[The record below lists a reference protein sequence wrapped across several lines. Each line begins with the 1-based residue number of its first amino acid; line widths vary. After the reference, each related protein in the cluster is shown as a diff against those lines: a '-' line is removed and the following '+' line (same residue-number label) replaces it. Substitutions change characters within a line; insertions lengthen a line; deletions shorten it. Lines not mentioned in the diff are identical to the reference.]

1 MDICSAIRNRRSI
14 RRFQNK
20 PVPEAA
26 LQELADLA
34 RLYASG
40 GNMQPMK
47 MAVVS
52 KPSGVDTVFSSLNW
66 AMYLPG
72 FTIREDQ
79 RPMAYL
85 VLIGD
90 KSIRTPYQF
99 DLGAMATSV
108 MLAAMEYGLS
118 SCCLAIAR
126 KGIIREFLNLPENL
140 EPEVVIA
147 LGYADQQSCEVPFT
161 CDQKYMQLENGDMQ
175 VPKRSLTETLIYDD
189 LTKES

>member
-1 MDICSAIRNRRSI
+1 MDVKNAIRNRRSI

-20 PVPEAA
+20 PIPAEA
-26 LQELADLA
+26 LKELADLA

-47 MAVVS
+47 TAIIS
-52 KPSGVDTVFSSLNW
+52 KQENVATVFSSLNW

-72 FTIREDQ
+72 FVIREDQ

-85 VLIGD
+85 VLLGD

-99 DLGAMATSV
+99 DLGAMATTV
-108 MLAAMEYGLS
+108 MLAAEDFGLS

-126 KGIIREFLNLPENL
+126 KGIVRDLLKLPENM
-140 EPEVVIA
+140 EPEVVVA
-147 LGYADQQSCEVPFT
+147 LGYADQRSSEVPFT
-161 CDQKYMQLENGDMQ
+161 ENQKYTELENGDMQ
-175 VPKRSLTETLIYDD
+175 VPKRSLEETLIYQD
-189 LTKES
+189 LT

>member
-1 MDICSAIRNRRSI
+1 MDVKNAIRNRRSI

-20 PVPEAA
+20 PVPAEA
-26 LQELADLA
+26 LKELADLA

-47 MAVVS
+47 TAIIS
-52 KPSGVDTVFSSLNW
+52 KQENVDTVFSSLNW

-72 FTIREDQ
+72 FVIREDQ

-85 VLIGD
+85 VLLGD

-99 DLGAMATSV
+99 DLGAMATTV
-108 MLAAMEYGLS
+108 MLAAEGFGLS

-126 KGIIREFLNLPENL
+126 KGIVRELLSLPENI

-147 LGYADQQSCEVPFT
+147 LGYVDQQSREIPFEGS
-161 CDQKYMQLENGDMQ
+161 QKYMELPNGDIR
-175 VPKRSLTETLIYDD
+175 VPKRSLEETLIYQD
-189 LTKES
+189 LT

>member
-1 MDICSAIRNRRSI
+1 MDVKTAIRTRRSI
-14 RRFQNK
+14 RRFQN
-20 PVPEAA
+20 VPIPGKV
-26 LQELADLA
+26 LTELADLA

-47 MAVVS
+47 TAIVANQ
-52 KPSGVDTVFSSLNW
+52 PGVDTVFSSLNW
-66 AMYLPG
+66 AMYLPD
-72 FTIREDQ
+72 FEIKEDQ

-108 MLAAMEYGLS
+108 MLAAMDHGIS

-126 KGIIREFLNLPENL
+126 KAPIREMLDLSENL

-147 LGYADQQSCEVPFT
+147 LGYAAQCSEEVPF
-161 CDQKYMQLENGDMQ
+161 DGSQKYMQLENGDIR
-175 VPKRSLTETLIYDD
+175 VPKRTLEETLIWSD
-189 LTKES
+189 LT

>member
-1 MDICSAIRNRRSI
+1 MDVKTAIRGRRSI
-14 RRFQNK
+14 RRFLNK
-20 PVPEAA
+20 PVPEEA
-26 LQELADLA
+26 LKELADLA

-47 MAVVS
+47 TAIVA
-52 KPSGVDTVFSSLNW
+52 KKDGVDKVFSCLNW

-72 FTIREDQ
+72 FRIEEDQ
-79 RPMAYL
+79 HPMAYL

-108 MLAAMEYGLS
+108 MLAAMDWGLS
-118 SCCLAIAR
+118 SCPLAIAR
-126 KGIIREFLNLPENL
+126 KAPIREMLALPENL

-147 LGYADQQSCEVPFT
+147 LGYAAQESAEVPFEGS
-161 CDQKYMQLENGDMQ
+161 QKYMELENGDIR
-175 VPKRSLTETLIYDD
+175 VPKRTLAETLIWSD
-189 LTKES
+189 LD

>member
-1 MDICSAIRNRRSI
+1 MDVKTAIRNRRSI

-20 PVPEAA
+20 PVPAEA
-26 LQELADLA
+26 LKELADLA

-47 MAVVS
+47 TAVIS
-52 KPSGVDTVFSSLNW
+52 KQENVDTVFFSLNW

-72 FTIREDQ
+72 FVIREDQ

-85 VLIGD
+85 VLLGD

-108 MLAAMEYGLS
+108 MLAAEDFGLS

-126 KGIIREFLNLPENL
+126 KGIVRELLHLPENL

-147 LGYADQQSCEVPFT
+147 LGYADQHSSEVPFT
-161 CDQKYMQLENGDMQ
+161 ENQKYTELENGDMQ
-175 VPKRSLTETLIYDD
+175 VPKRSLEETLIYQD
-189 LTKES
+189 LT

>member
-1 MDICSAIRNRRSI
+1 MDVIAAIRGRRSI

-20 PVPEAA
+20 PVPREA
-26 LQELADLA
+26 LTELADLA

-47 MAVVS
+47 TAIVS
-52 KPSGVDTVFSSLNW
+52 GQENVDKVFACLNW

-72 FTIREDQ
+72 FEIKEDQ

-85 VLIGD
+85 VLLGD
-90 KSIRTPYQF
+90 KRIRTPYQF

-108 MLAAMEYGLS
+108 MLGAAEYGLS

-126 KGIIREFLNLPENL
+126 KNPIRELLNLPEEL

-147 LGYADQQSCEVPFT
+147 LGYAAQCSREVAFEGS
-161 CDQKYMQLENGDMQ
+161 QKYTETENGDIC
-175 VPKRSLTETLIYDD
+175 VPKRSLKETLIWSD
-189 LTKES
+189 LD

>member
-1 MDICSAIRNRRSI
+1 MDVKTAIRGRRSI
-14 RRFQNK
+14 RRFQSK
-20 PVPEAA
+20 SVPADA
-26 LQELADLA
+26 LKELADLA

-47 MAVVS
+47 TAIIS
-52 KPSGVDTVFSSLNW
+52 QKENVDKVFECLNW

-72 FTIREDQ
+72 FTIGEDQ

-108 MLAAMEYGLS
+108 MLAAMEFGLS
-118 SCCLAIAR
+118 SCPLAIAR
-126 KGIIREFLNLPENL
+126 KAPVRQLLDLPENL

-147 LGYADQQSCEVPFT
+147 LGYAAQQSREVAFEGS
-161 CDQKYMQLENGDMQ
+161 QKYTETENGDIR
-175 VPKRSLTETLIYDD
+175 VPKRSVEETLLWSD
-189 LTKES
+189 LD

>member
-1 MDICSAIRNRRSI
+1 MDICSGIRNRRSI

-26 LQELADLA
+26 LRELADLA

-47 MAVVS
+47 TAIIS
-52 KPSGVDTVFSSLNW
+52 KQANVDTVFSSLNW
-66 AMYLPG
+66 AMYLSG

-108 MLAAMEYGLS
+108 MLAAMEFGLS

-126 KGIIREFLNLPENL
+126 KGIIREFLQLPENL

-147 LGYADQQSCEVPFT
+147 LGYADQQSGEVPFT
-161 CDQKYMQLENGDMQ
+161 VDQKYMELENGDMQ
-175 VPKRSLTETLIYDD
+175 VPKRSLAQTLLYSD
-189 LTKES
+189 LNEG

>member
-20 PVPEAA
+20 PVPDAV
-26 LQELADLA
+26 LKELADLA

-47 MAVVS
+47 TAIVS
-52 KPSGVDTVFSSLNW
+52 KQPGVDTVFSSLNW

-72 FTIREDQ
+72 FAIREDQ

-108 MLAAMEYGLS
+108 MLAAMEFGLS

-126 KGIIREFLNLPENL
+126 KGIVRQLLELPENL

-147 LGYADQQSCEVPFT
+147 LGYADQQSSEVAFT
-161 CDQKYMQLENGDMQ
+161 ADQKYRELENGDMQ
-175 VPKRSLTETLIYDD
+175 VPKRSLADTLLYND
-189 LTKES
+189 LNKE